1 MKTTNETNYTND
13 KTITK
18 SVEYHLRDG
27 NRIELTVSITPIGS
41 ISSISSTQGNE
52 LNELNELLDEIC
64 DDTYDTITSYRYK
77 WVGFS
82 GFRSFN
88 SSYRNHGLN
97 GNDDGVWSRILE

>member
-1 MKTTNETNYTND
+1 MKTANETNGTND

-18 SVEYHLRDG
+18 KVEYHLRDG

-41 ISSISSTQGNE
+41 ISSIGSTQGNE
-52 LNELNELLDEIC
+52 LSELLDEIC

-88 SSYRNHGLN
+88 HSSGLS
-97 GNDDGVWSRILE
+97 GNDDGVWNRVLE